1 MVLIKLFCCKDELTT
16 VNVKHGFTTSLTIS
30 DEHQHGTAR
39 NYNIT
44 ASKIGAFFN
53 AIINKKEEL
62 NTLIDTGRKRLQIN
76 PKDNFWPATARS
88 KTTVEAWFKDLA
100 GFKPLNILS
109 KKASIYLISSRYNI
123 TLLVLN

>member
-1 MVLIKLFCCKDELTT
+1 M
-16 VNVKHGFTTSLTIS
+16 KHGFTTSLTIS

-62 NTLIDTGRKRLQIN
+62 NTLVDTTGRKRLQVN
-76 PKDNFWPATARS
+76 PKDNFWPVTARS
-88 KTTVEAWFKDLA
+88 KNTVEAWFKDLA
-100 GFKPLNILS
+100 DFKPLSILF
-109 KKASIYLISSRYNI
+109 KKVSILTIF
-123 TLLVLN
+123 LLVSQ

>member
-1 MVLIKLFCCKDELTT
+1 MTT

-30 DEHQHGTAR
+30 DEHQHGSAR
-39 NYNIT
+39 NYSIT

-62 NTLIDTGRKRLQIN
+62 NTLVDTGRKRLQIN

-109 KKASIYLISSRYNI
+109 KKVIIIHMYI
-123 TLLVLN
+123 VLR